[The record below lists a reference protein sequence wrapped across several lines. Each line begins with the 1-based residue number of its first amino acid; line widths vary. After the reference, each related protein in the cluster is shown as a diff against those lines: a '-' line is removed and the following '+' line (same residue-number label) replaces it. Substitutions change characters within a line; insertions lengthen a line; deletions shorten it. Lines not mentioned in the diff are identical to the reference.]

1 MRICDWRSDLCS
13 SDLEGR
19 ECQPFGNTPT
29 HVGNGNVGACLEARL
44 EWKRRDMIGERT
56 NDVSGLWSVSVDMRK
71 RDQSAQI
78 RSRREQQLATQ
89 CQRTLIAGIDRKS
102 TRLNSSH

>member
-1 MRICDWRSDLCS
+1 M
-13 SDLEGR
+13 
-19 ECQPFGNTPT
+19 
-29 HVGNGNVGACLEARL
+29 

-89 CQRTLIAGIDRKS
+89 CQRTLIAGILDYARRLADPHFARFVRPERDDEIFHS
-102 TRLNSSH
+102 TIGGKPEGHTLPATRPPNTHGN